1 VTRPFTDAPSETPA
15 AARIPGAPGVPG
27 APRITRAHRALITAV
42 AIGAVM
48 IAGIGF
54 AGSYSAVRDLALRKG
69 FGLFA
74 YVFPLGVDVGI
85 AALLALDLVLTWLRI
100 PFPLLRQTAWLLTAG
115 TIVFNAAASYP
126 DPLGMGMHAII
137 PVLFVVVV
145 EAARHAI
152 GRIAEITADRHM
164 ESVRLMRWLLAP
176 APTFRLWR
184 RMKLWELRSYE
195 EAVRQEQA
203 RLVYRTRLRARY
215 GRGWRRSA
223 EVEELLPLKL
233 SRYGVPVPALPSSET
248 PDAPEVLRGAALP
261 DPVAVA
267 ERAAPAVNGWH
278 PEPGPES
285 QPDAASTAHPAPEG
299 EPVPASAVVRSRNGA
314 RRPLTVPLPEPEYTS
329 DPPLEPPPPPPAAQS
344 AVDVYFDGLLSYI
357 DTYGQQPDRR
367 MLAHHLYDEY
377 GVTGRQGDGPINPE
391 TLRKYWPELQER
403 YMARRG

>member
-1 VTRPFTDAPSETPA
+1 M
-15 AARIPGAPGVPG
+15 
-27 APRITRAHRALITAV
+27 TRAHRVL
-42 AIGAVM
+42 IGAVSVGAVL

-54 AGSYSAVRDLALRKG
+54 AGSYSAVRDLALHKG
-69 FGLFA
+69 FGVFS

-100 PFPLLRQTAWLLTAG
+100 PFPLLRQAAWLLTAG

-152 GRIAEITADRHM
+152 GRIADITADRHM

-176 APTFRLWR
+176 LPTFRLWR

-215 GRGWRRSA
+215 GRAWRRTA

-233 SRYGVPVPALPSSET
+233 SRYGVPVPVLPTAEPAAVPAAQPAAEPRDAVPGPAPT
-248 PDAPEVLRGAALP
+248 PEAPTPTPAPEPVEAPIPAP
-261 DPVAVA
+261 VPMEPVAV
-267 ERAAPAVNGWH
+267 E
-278 PEPGPES
+278 PEPAQELP
-285 QPDAASTAHPAPEG
+285 
-299 EPVPASAVVRSRNGA
+299 VVRSMNGD
-314 RRPLTVPLPEPEYTS
+314 RRPLTVPIPEQAAVDRRPRPEPE
-329 DPPLEPPPPPPAAQS
+329 PEPEPEPQPQPEPEPVEPARQNP
-344 AVDVYFDGLLSYI
+344 VDVYFEGLLSYI
-357 DTYGQQPDRR
+357 DTYGSQPNRHL
-367 MLAHHLYDEY
+367 LARHLYDEY
-377 GVTGRQGDGPINPE
+377 GVTGRQGDGPIEAE
-391 TLRKYWPELQER
+391 TLRRYWPELEAR
-403 YMARRG
+403 YLATRA